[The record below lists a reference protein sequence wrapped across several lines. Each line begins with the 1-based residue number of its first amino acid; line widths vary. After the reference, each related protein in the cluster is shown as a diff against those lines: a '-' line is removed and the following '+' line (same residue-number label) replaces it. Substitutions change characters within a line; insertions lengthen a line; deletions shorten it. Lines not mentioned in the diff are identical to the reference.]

1 VAGRDI
7 TEGRG
12 SNVADVGYAIAVDVG
27 VLSSASI
34 WQNTD
39 IAFDVAL

>member
-27 VLSSASI
+27 VLSERIHLAEH
-34 WQNTD
+34 
-39 IAFDVAL
+39 

>member
-12 SNVADVGYAIAVDVG
+12 SPTAGTSFAIAVDLG
-27 VLSSASI
+27 ITSSSHLSG
-34 WQNTD
+34 QTQMYH
-39 IAFDVAL
+39 LM